1 MLTNYKKKV
10 ITQTKI
16 MRISIIGNGNLAQ
29 SIAQIFFK
37 TSQELVEMY
46 APNFSALSVFCKTV
60 NAQPLKE
67 LSKLNTNIDILIIAI
82 TDSAIRQVVTEI
94 PKGNFVLAH
103 TSGSIAMDVFE
114 EANVKNYGVFY
125 PLYSFLKAQAED
137 FSEIP
142 IMLESVNETSNKW
155 LHRLANKLSN
165 NISVVNSQDRK
176 KYHMAGILVNNF
188 TNHLWAICQEML
200 DNSGLAFENL
210 KPILKETANNAMKSE
225 QLYDLQTGPAKRNNQ
240 KIINSHIELLED
252 NKDLQELYQ
261 CMTRLIT
268 KKHNK

>member
-1 MLTNYKKKV
+1 
-10 ITQTKI
+10 

-37 TSQELVEMY
+37 TSLQLVEMY
-46 APNFSALSVFCKTV
+46 APNYSALSDFCKTV
-60 NAQPLKE
+60 DTQPLKK
-67 LSKLNTNIDILIIAI
+67 LSDLNTKIDILIIAI
-82 TDSAIRQVVTEI
+82 TDSAIIQVIPEI
-94 PKGNFVLAH
+94 PKGDFVLAH
-103 TSGSIAMDVFE
+103 TSGSINIDVFE
-114 EANVKNYGVFY
+114 TQKINNYGVFY
-125 PLYSFLKAQAED
+125 PLYSFLKTQAED

-142 IMLESVNETSNKW
+142 IMLEYSNKKT
-155 LHRLANKLSN
+155 LETLNLLANKLSN
-165 NISVVNSQDRK
+165 NVSLVNSQDRK

-200 DNSGLAFENL
+200 DDNGLDFENL
-210 KPILKETANNAMKSE
+210 KPILMETADNAMESD

-240 KIINSHIELLED
+240 KIINSHIELLND

-268 KKHNK
+268 KKHHK